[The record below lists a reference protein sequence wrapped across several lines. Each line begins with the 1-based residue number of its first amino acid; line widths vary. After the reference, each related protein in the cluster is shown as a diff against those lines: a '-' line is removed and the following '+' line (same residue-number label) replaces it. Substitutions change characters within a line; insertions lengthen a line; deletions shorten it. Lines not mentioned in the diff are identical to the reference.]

1 MTEKITAKEHRDMQK
16 RPTRSKYNAKKVEID
31 GHNFP
36 SKKEA
41 HRYLELKTLENAGEI
56 SHLSLQPKFRLL
68 DPITHNGKKIR
79 KVDYTADFY
88 YIDNEGRE
96 IIEEV
101 KGHRT
106 QDYVIRMKLFIHKYG
121 ERYTFIET

>member
-1 MTEKITAKEHRDMQK
+1 MTEKITAKEFIEMEK
-16 RPTRSKYNAKKVEID
+16 RRTKSKYRARKVQRDE
-31 GHNFP
+31 HNFP

-41 HRYLELKTLENAGEI
+41 DRYLELKTLENAGEI
-56 SHLSLQPKFRLL
+56 SNLSLQPKFRLL

-96 IIEEV
+96 IVEEV
-101 KGHRT
+101 KGYRT